1 MKYARI
7 ILPAYL
13 LLLPVFLSAQPG
25 SSCATPIP
33 LTLDNV
39 IRNYSASSTTG
50 ANVLCTDNGSTPV
63 TWFSFTTN
71 ATTECPLLTISASDG
86 LACEVAM
93 YGTCSIGAAPLVTS
107 SMCLYDG
114 NGLWAPSLST
124 VFTANATY
132 YLRIKTSTI
141 CTISIGGQYYTPP
154 NDNCAG
160 AFSIGTVGMSDNNSC
175 HTPGPGV
182 TAAQLCAFS
191 LENTAFYQFYVNTT
205 AECVINISNI
215 ACDNGANNNNNG
227 FQIGFF
233 SGTCA
238 ALNWISCTSGSGTF
252 VQATTPILTAG
263 TKVYVAIDGNAGSNC
278 SYMIGGINILG
289 VLAKTLKNFSGW
301 KMGGSNVLKWTAL
314 NETDGYYDLERSDNG
329 TDFTSLQRIK
339 SKGTSNSET
348 NYSFEDRNPF
358 SKSYYRLKQT
368 DLEGKVSVSQI
379 IQIDRDKIPNLQ
391 FTITNP
397 VYSFIDAN
405 ITSAKSATYRYKIV
419 NSQGQILIQGM
430 LPCIKGTNKFRKEMS
445 GLANGQYFLILD
457 DASDPPITK
466 SFIKLN

>member
-13 LLLPVFLSAQPG
+13 LLPFFMSAQPG
-25 SSCATPIP
+25 SSCATPIA

-39 IRNYSASSTTG
+39 IRNYSASATTG
-50 ANVLCTDNGSTPV
+50 PNVFCNDNGTTPV
-63 TWFSFTTN
+63 TWFSFMTN
-71 ATTECPLLTISASDG
+71 SSIQCVLLSISASDNLDVEIG
-86 LACEVAM
+86 M
-93 YGTCSIGAAPLVTS
+93 YSNCAGTPISSS
-107 SMCLYDG
+107 SMCFNDG
-114 NGLWAPSLST
+114 SGLWAPAEPSPLL
-124 VFTANATY
+124 ANTMY
-132 YLRIKTSTI
+132 YLRVKTSTA

-160 AFSIGTVGMSDNNSC
+160 AFSISTVGMSDNNSC
-175 HTPGPGV
+175 HTAGPAV
-182 TAAQLCAFS
+182 TPAQLCALS

-215 ACDNGANNNNNG
+215 ACDNQANNNNNG

-238 ALNWISCTSGSGTF
+238 ALSWISCTSGSGTF

-278 SYMIGGINILG
+278 AYSIGGINILG

-301 KMGGSNVLKWTAL
+301 KNGSSNVLKWTAL

-329 TDFTSLQRIK
+329 IDFVSLQKIMSR
-339 SKGTSNSET
+339 STSNTET
-348 NYSFEDRNPF
+348 NYSFEDHNPF

-368 DLEGKVSVSQI
+368 DLEGKMSVSQI
-379 IQIDRDKIPNLQ
+379 IQLDRGSVQNLQ
-391 FTITNP
+391 LSMTNP
-397 VYSFIDAN
+397 AYSFIDAN
-405 ITSAKSATYRYKIV
+405 ITSAKSATYCYEII
-419 NSQGQILIQGM
+419 NSQGQILSRGT
-430 LPCIKGTNKFRKEMS
+430 LPCIKGANKFRKEIS
-445 GLANGQYFLILD
+445 GLANGQYYFVIED
-457 DASDPPITK
+457 DGEMPVTQ
-466 SFIKLN
+466 SFIKAN

>member
-1 MKYARI
+1 MKYARV

-13 LLLPVFLSAQPG
+13 LLPIFLSAQPG

-39 IRNYSASSTTG
+39 IRNYSTSATTG
-50 ANVLCTDNGSTPV
+50 PNVFCNANGTTPV
-63 TWFSFTTN
+63 TWFSYMTN
-71 ATTECPLLTISASDG
+71 SSIQCVLLSITASDNQAVEIG
-86 LACEVAM
+86 M
-93 YGTCSIGAAPLVTS
+93 YSNCAGIPISSS
-107 SMCLYDG
+107 SMCFDDG
-114 NGLWAPSLST
+114 TGLWAPAEPSPLL
-124 VFTANATY
+124 ANTMY
-132 YLRIKTSTI
+132 YLRIKTTTA

-154 NDNCAG
+154 NDDCAG

-182 TAAQLCAFS
+182 TPAQLCALS

-215 ACDNGANNNNNG
+215 ACDNQANNNNNG

-238 ALNWISCTSGSGTF
+238 ALSWISCTSGSGTF

-278 SYMIGGINILG
+278 SYNIGGINILG

-301 KMGGSNVLKWTAL
+301 KSENSNILKWTAL

-329 TDFTSLQRIK
+329 TDFYSIDKIK
-339 SKGTSNSET
+339 SKSTSNTET
-348 NYSFEDRNPF
+348 NYTYEDRNPF

-368 DLEGKVSVSQI
+368 DLEGKISVSQI
-379 IQIDRDKIPNLQ
+379 IRLDRDNIQNVQVSL
-391 FTITNP
+391 TNP
-397 VYSFIDAN
+397 VYDFLDIHVNSV
-405 ITSAKSATYRYKIV
+405 KSANFNYRII
-419 NSQGQILIQGM
+419 NGQGQMLMQGSIF
-430 LPCIKGTNKFRKEMS
+430 CNEGSNRIHKEIS
-445 GLANGQYFLILD
+445 RLATGQYFFILD
-457 DASDPPITK
+457 DRTDAPLSK
-466 SFIKLN
+466 SFIKAR